1 MFFNAEKCPRVYFF
15 IAFLFPHGLVF
26 PRKSVHRS
34 LQRFQQKD
42 NPPTKDL
49 VAGNI
54 VGRTYVVEK
63 WNCEADPPPHWTAQ
77 RGMAAAR
84 PRRNPGWPAVA
95 IFFAATEYFKTR
107 AARVLERS
115 GISHHGYL
123 TKGRY
128 LSSVFWSLSFHL
140 NNRREVYSNLRFR
153 RPMISIAGIE
163 PKHVH
168 TERSE
173 CEM

>member
-1 MFFNAEKCPRVYFF
+1 MSASLFF

-26 PRKSVHRS
+26 PRKSVHRP
-34 LQRFQQKD
+34 LQRFQQKN

-54 VGRTYVVEK
+54 LGRTYVAEK
-63 WNCEADPPPHWTAQ
+63 WNCEADTPPPTLDRPAWHGRRPTTTKPWLA
-77 RGMAAAR
+77 RGG
-84 PRRNPGWPAVA
+84 N
-95 IFFAATEYFKTR
+95 ILFAATEYFKTR